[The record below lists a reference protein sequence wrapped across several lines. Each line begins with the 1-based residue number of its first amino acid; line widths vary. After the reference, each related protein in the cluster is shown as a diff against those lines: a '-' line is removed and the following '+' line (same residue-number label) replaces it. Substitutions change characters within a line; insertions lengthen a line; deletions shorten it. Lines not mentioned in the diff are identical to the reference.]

1 MLICSSM
8 WFRFG
13 YPYKIELRVIFIKI
27 DALFRQLR
35 QSMKTD
41 CSDCATIYINM
52 YLYKLFSK
60 FMS

>member
-27 DALFRQLR
+27 DTLFRQLR

-41 CSDCATIYINM
+41 CSDCATFYINM
-52 YLYKLFSK
+52 Y
-60 FMS
+60 